1 MSVYLKVLNVALL
14 ATIKFFY
21 APIYAFILGLGFWE
35 SLLGLL
41 SGGIFSLLVFYFAAD
56 IFLIYI
62 KHLKP
67 VIVFVT
73 PHNTRL
79 RYQNWTNR
87 RHEKRKQKKRFTKK
101 NRFFVKIRIQ
111 WGMWGIVLATP
122 VALSIP
128 LGAFL
133 LRKYYGHRKIALPLA
148 ISAMVIEG
156 FLLNVIYWFFMK
168 DI

>member
-1 MSVYLKVLNVALL
+1 MALL
-14 ATIKFFY
+14 STVKFFY
-21 APIYAFILGLGFWE
+21 APIYGFLHGLGFWE

-41 SGGIFSLLVFYFAAD
+41 LGGVFSLLAFYFATD
-56 IFLIYI
+56 IFLVYV

-79 RYQNWTNR
+79 RYQDWTKKR
-87 RHEKRKQKKRFTKK
+87 GEKRKHKKRFTKK
-101 NRFFVKIRIQ
+101 NRFFVKIRSQ
-111 WGMWGIVLATP
+111 FGLWGIVIATP
-122 VALSIP
+122 IVLSIP

-133 LRKYYGHRKIALPLA
+133 LRKYYGHLKIALPAAILA
-148 ISAMVIEG
+148 IIVEG
-156 FLLNVIYWFFMK
+156 FVLNFIYWFLMK